1 MSMNIG
7 EYSTFTIDRFT
18 SVGAFLQ
25 NEEGEEV
32 LLPNKYIE
40 ESDEEGK
47 EITVFIYKDSEDRPV
62 ATTEIPF
69 VTLDEFAFLIVKD
82 VTPIGAFLDWGLEK
96 DLFVPFKEQQAKMV
110 LGGEY
115 LIRLIKDDKT
125 DRLLGTTKINRYLS
139 DEVNDL
145 EIGDKIELF
154 VGEISDL
161 GREVI
166 INESYKGMIFKDH
179 LVRPLKTGEV
189 TSGYVEF
196 IRQDGKIDVS
206 LVPVGVEKFD
216 HFSQTVLDYL
226 EANNG
231 SMNITDK
238 SHPDL
243 IRQELGLSKKA
254 FKKAVGNLYKKRKIE
269 LLDQKIELI
278 K

>member
-1 MSMNIG
+1 MNIG
-7 EYSTFTIDRFT
+7 EYSDFKIDRFT
-18 SVGAFLQ
+18 SVGAFLE
-25 NEEGEEV
+25 NEKGEEV
-32 LLPNKYIE
+32 LLPNKYLE
-40 ESDEEGK
+40 DSYEEGSTV
-47 EITVFIYKDSEDRPV
+47 TVFLYRDSEDRPV

-69 VTLDEFAFLIVKD
+69 VTLNENAFLIVKD

-110 LGGEY
+110 VGGEY

-139 DEVNDL
+139 DDVQDL
-145 EIGDKIELF
+145 EVGDEIDLF
-154 VGEISDL
+154 IGEISDL

-166 INESYKGMIFKDH
+166 INDIYKGMIFKDH
-179 LVRPLKTGEV
+179 LVRPLKTGEK
-189 TSGYVEF
+189 TKGYVEF

-206 LVPVGVEKFD
+206 LVPVGLEKFD

-226 EANNG
+226 NAHDGVMEL
-231 SMNITDK
+231 TDK
-238 SHPDL
+238 SHPGL

-254 FKKAVGNLYKKRKIE
+254 FKKAVGNLYKNRKIK
-269 LLDQKIELI
+269 LLDSQIELI

>member
-1 MSMNIG
+1 MNIG
-7 EYSTFTIDRFT
+7 EYSVFKIDRFT
-18 SVGAFLQ
+18 SVGAFLE
-25 NEEGEEV
+25 NEQGEEV
-32 LLPNKYIE
+32 LLPNKYLE
-40 ESDEEGK
+40 DSYEEGS
-47 EITVFIYKDSEDRPV
+47 EVTVFLYRDSEDRPV

-69 VTLDEFAFLIVKD
+69 VTLNENAFLIVKD

-110 LGGEY
+110 VGGEY

-139 DEVNDL
+139 DDVKDL
-145 EIGDKIELF
+145 AVGDEIDLF
-154 VGEISDL
+154 IGEISDL

-166 INESYKGMIFKDH
+166 VNDIYKGMIFKDH
-179 LVRPLKTGEV
+179 LVRPLKTGEK
-189 TSGYVEF
+189 TKGYVEF

-206 LVPVGVEKFD
+206 LVPVGLEKFD

-226 EANNG
+226 NAHDGVME
-231 SMNITDK
+231 ITDK

-254 FKKAVGNLYKKRKIE
+254 FKKAVGNLYKNRKIK
-269 LLDQKIELI
+269 LLDSQIELI

>member
-1 MSMNIG
+1 MNIG

-139 DEVNDL
+139 DEVTDL

-166 INESYKGMIFKDH
+166 INEKYKGMIFKDH
-179 LVRPLKTGEV
+179 LVRPLKTGEL
-189 TSGYVEF
+189 TNGYVEF

-231 SMNITDK
+231 SMDITDK

-269 LLDQKIELI
+269 LSDQKIELI

>member
-1 MSMNIG
+1 MNIG

-18 SVGAFLQ
+18 SVGAFIE
-25 NEEGEEV
+25 NEQGEEV
-32 LLPNKYIE
+32 LLPNKYLE
-40 ESDEEGK
+40 ESFEVGSD
-47 EITVFIYKDSEDRPV
+47 ITVFIYKDSEDRPV

-69 VTLDEFAFLIVKD
+69 VTLNQFAFLIVKD

-96 DLFVPFKEQQAKMV
+96 DLFVPFKEQHAKMV
-110 LGGEY
+110 EGGEY
-115 LIRLIKDDKT
+115 LIRLIKDEVT

-139 DEVNDL
+139 TDVKDL
-145 EIGDKIELF
+145 EIGDEIDLF

-166 INESYKGMIFKDH
+166 INDIYKGMIFKDH
-179 LVRPLKTGEV
+179 LVRPLKTGER

-206 LVPVGVEKFD
+206 LVPVGLEKFD

-226 EANNG
+226 NENDG
-231 SMNITDK
+231 VIEITDK

-243 IRQELGLSKKA
+243 IREKLGLSKKA
-254 FKKAVGNLYKKRKIE
+254 FKKAVGNLYKNRKIE
-269 LLDQKIELI
+269 LSDTDI
-278 K
+278 KLVK

>member
-1 MSMNIG
+1 MNIG

-18 SVGAFLQ
+18 SVGAFIE
-25 NEEGEEV
+25 NEQGEEV
-32 LLPNKYIE
+32 LLPNKYLE
-40 ESDEEGK
+40 ESFEVGSD
-47 EITVFIYKDSEDRPV
+47 ITVFIYKDSEDRPV

-69 VTLDEFAFLIVKD
+69 VTLNQFAFLIVKD

-96 DLFVPFKEQQAKMV
+96 DLFVPFKEQHAKMV
-110 LGGEY
+110 EGGEY
-115 LIRLIKDDKT
+115 LIRLIKDDVT

-139 DEVNDL
+139 TDVKDL
-145 EIGDKIELF
+145 EIGDEIDLF

-166 INESYKGMIFKDH
+166 INDIYKGMIFKDH
-179 LVRPLKTGEV
+179 LVRPLKTGEQ

-206 LVPVGVEKFD
+206 LVPVGLEKFD

-226 EANNG
+226 SENHG
-231 SMNITDK
+231 VMEITDK

-243 IRQELGLSKKA
+243 IREKLGLSKKA
-254 FKKAVGNLYKKRKIE
+254 FKKAVGNLYKNRKIE
-269 LLDQKIELI
+269 LSDTDI
-278 K
+278 KLVK

>member
-1 MSMNIG
+1 MNIG

-18 SVGAFLQ
+18 SVGAFIE
-25 NEEGEEV
+25 NEQGEEV
-32 LLPNKYIE
+32 LLPNKYLE
-40 ESDEEGK
+40 ESF
-47 EITVFIYKDSEDRPV
+47 EIGNDVTVFIYKDSEDRPV

-69 VTLDEFAFLIVKD
+69 VTLNEFAFLIVKD

-96 DLFVPFKEQQAKMV
+96 DLFVPFKEQHAKMIE
-110 LGGEY
+110 GGEY
-115 LIRLIKDDKT
+115 LIRLIRDDVT

-139 DEVNDL
+139 TEVENL
-145 EIGDKIELF
+145 EIGDEIDLF

-166 INESYKGMIFKDH
+166 INDTYKGMIFKDH
-179 LVRPLKTGEV
+179 LVKPLKTGER
-189 TSGYVEF
+189 TIGYVEF

-206 LVPVGVEKFD
+206 LVPVGLEKFD

-226 EANNG
+226 NENDG
-231 SMNITDK
+231 IMEITDK

-243 IRQELGLSKKA
+243 IREKLGLSKKA
-254 FKKAVGNLYKKRKIE
+254 FKKAVGNLYKNRKIE
-269 LLDQKIELI
+269 LSATDIKLI